1 MAKNADI
8 RNQLANKVNAVQ
20 TQSEEEPKT
29 IAGYLKKLQPE
40 LQKAL
45 PKHITPERITRIVL
59 TTIRNNPAL
68 QECSPASLLGAVMQ
82 SAQLGLEPGIVGHC
96 YLVPFNRKIKGQN
109 GAPDQWVKEVQF
121 IIGYKGMIDL
131 ARRSGHIQSIYAHT
145 VHEADDFVYELGLH
159 PKLIHK
165 PATGNRGA
173 MTHVYAVAHFKDG
186 GYQFEVFSKQDVEN
200 VRKRS
205 KSKDNG
211 PWKTDY
217 EEMAKKTVIRRM
229 WKYLPISIEIQQQ
242 VSQDETVRKDITAEA
257 QSVYDDELVHGS
269 SDVPV
274 INAPEPEQT
283 KEENQEVKPSVQ
295 DDADPFNGE
304 PINIKHDELPFDD

>member
-8 RNQLANKVNAVQ
+8 RNQLANKANAVQ
-20 TQSEEEPKT
+20 KETEKPRT
-29 IAGYLKKLQPE
+29 IADYLEDMKPE

-45 PKHITPERITRIVL
+45 PEHITPERITRIAL
-59 TTIRNNPAL
+59 TTIRTNPAL
-68 QECSPASLLGAVMQ
+68 QECSPGSLLGAVMQ
-82 SAQLGLEPGIVGHC
+82 SAQLGLEPGLVGHC
-96 YLVPFNRKIKGQN
+96 YFVPFWNNKEKRR
-109 GAPDQWVKEVQF
+109 EVQF

-145 VHEADDFVYELGLH
+145 VHEADTFDYELGLH
-159 PKLIHK
+159 PKLVHK
-165 PATGNRGA
+165 PATGQKGE

-186 GYQFEVFSKQDVEN
+186 GYQFEVFSKQDIEN

-229 WKYLPISIEIQQQ
+229 WKYLPISIEIQKQ
-242 VSQDETVRKDITAEA
+242 VTQDETVRKDITAEA
-257 QSVYDDELVHGS
+257 RSVYDDENFLISGDS
-269 SDVPV
+269 PV
-274 INAPEPEQT
+274 IDDPEPEQT
-283 KEENQEVKPSVQ
+283 QKDNQEKTSVQ
-295 DDADPFNGE
+295 DTADPFDGE
-304 PINIKHDELPFDD
+304 PVDIKQDEFPFDD

>member
-8 RNQLANKVNAVQ
+8 RNQLANKVNTVQ

-68 QECSPASLLGAVMQ
+68 QECSPGSLLGAVMQ
-82 SAQLGLEPGIVGHC
+82 SAQLGLEPGLVEHC
-96 YLVPFNRKIKGQN
+96 YFVPFWNNKEKRR
-109 GAPDQWVKEVQF
+109 EVQF

-131 ARRSGHIQSIYAHT
+131 ARRSGHIQSIYAYT
-145 VHEADDFVYELGLH
+145 VHEADKFVYELGLH

-165 PATGNRGA
+165 PATGQRGE
-173 MTHVYAVAHFKDG
+173 MTHVYAVAHFKEG
-186 GYQFEVFSKQDVEN
+186 GYQFEVLTKHDVEN
-200 VRKRS
+200 VRNRS

-211 PWKTDY
+211 PWITDY
-217 EEMAKKTVIRRM
+217 EEMAKKTVVRRI

-242 VSQDETVRKDITAEA
+242 VSQDETVRKEITAEA

-304 PINIKHDELPFDD
+304 PINIKQDEFPFDD

>member
-1 MAKNADI
+1 MAKNADV

-29 IAGYLKKLQPE
+29 IAGYLKKMQPE

-45 PKHITPERITRIVL
+45 PKHITPERITRIAL

-68 QECSPASLLGAVMQ
+68 QECSPGSLLGAVMQ
-82 SAQLGLEPGIVGHC
+82 SAQLGLEPGLVGHC
-96 YLVPFNRKIKGQN
+96 YFVPFWNNKEKRR
-109 GAPDQWVKEVQF
+109 EVQF

-165 PATGNRGA
+165 PVTGQRGE

-242 VSQDETVRKDITAEA
+242 VAQDETVRKDITAEA
-257 QSVYDDELVHGS
+257 QSVYDDDLVIMSGES
-269 SDVPV
+269 TV
-274 INAPEPEQT
+274 INAPEPEEPHR
-283 KEENQEVKPSVQ
+283 EENQEVKPSVQ

-304 PINIKHDELPFDD
+304 PVDIKQDEFPFDD